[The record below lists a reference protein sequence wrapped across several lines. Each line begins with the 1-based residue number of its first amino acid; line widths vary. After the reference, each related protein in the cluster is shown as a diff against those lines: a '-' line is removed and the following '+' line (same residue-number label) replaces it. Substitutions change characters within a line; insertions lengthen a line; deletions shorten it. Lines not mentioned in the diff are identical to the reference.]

1 MQVTRTSRFV
11 RKTLLGVGLSLAL
24 TGSVLAATMADA
36 RPDPHS
42 YSRPDQVAVTHLA
55 LDLKVDFDH
64 RALVGNATLMLD
76 HLREGVDSLVL
87 DTRDLDIEKVETK
100 VGDQAWQKTSFK
112 LGEDD
117 AVLGRSLTIE
127 LPAKADQVRV
137 SYRSRP
143 EASGLQW
150 LTPEQTAGK
159 NQPFLFSQSQAIH
172 ARSWVPLQDTPQVR
186 FTYEAHIQ
194 TPEGLKAVMSAA
206 NDPQDQD
213 GDYHFEMPQ
222 KIPSYLMALAVGE
235 LRYQSMSE
243 RTAVYAEPSVLEAA
257 AAEFED
263 TETMMDAVENRFGE
277 YRWGRYDLLIL
288 PPSFPFGGMENPR
301 LSFITPT
308 VIAGDK
314 SLVSLIAHELAH
326 SWSGNLVT
334 NAVWADLWLNEGFT
348 TYLERRIME
357 DLFGTDRMRME
368 AVLGFEDLKADLER
382 HEAGDTQLAV
392 QLAGRDP
399 DDVFSNVA
407 YEKGRL
413 FLAWLE
419 ESFGRERFDPWLKSY
434 FDRHAFQTM
443 TTERFL
449 ADLDKNL
456 LQKHPGVV
464 SMVQVK
470 AWIFQPGLPKGHP
483 VPSSDAFSTIDK
495 VSAAWLKG
503 ETAAAKLP
511 VKNWTTHEWL
521 YFLNQLPRDVG
532 VERMAELDKAFK
544 LTDSGNNEVVHSWLK
559 LAIVNNYSVAYNR
572 LDQYL
577 TGIGRRKLIT
587 PLYEELMKTEKGQ
600 AMAKRIYREA
610 RPGYHPL
617 AQGTM
622 DEVVGKPE

>member
-1 MQVTRTSRFV
+1 MQVTRTSRML
-11 RKTLLGVGLSLAL
+11 RKTLLGLGLSLAL
-24 TGSVLAATMADA
+24 TGSVMAATMADE

-42 YSRPDQVAVTHLA
+42 YSRPDRVTVTHLA

-64 RALVGNATLMLD
+64 RALVGNATLMLE
-76 HLREGVDSLVL
+76 HQREGVDSLVL
-87 DTRDLDIEKVETK
+87 DTRDLAIDKVETK
-100 VGDQAWQKTSFK
+100 VGDQAWQQAKFK
-112 LGEDD
+112 LGDD
-117 AVLGRSLTIE
+117 DEVLGRALTIE
-127 LPAKADQVRV
+127 LPAKANEVRV
-137 SYRSRP
+137 HYRSRP

-194 TPEGLKAVMSAA
+194 TPKGLKAVMSAA

-222 KIPSYLMALAVGE
+222 QIPSYLMALAVGE

-263 TETMMDAVENRFGE
+263 TETMMDAVEKRFGE

-419 ESFGRERFDPWLKSY
+419 ASFGRERFDPWLKSY

-449 ADLDKNL
+449 VDLDKNL

-464 SMVQVK
+464 SMDEVK
-470 AWIFQPGLPKGHP
+470 AWIYQPGLPKGHP
-483 VPSSDAFSTIDK
+483 VPSSNAFSDIDNL
-495 VSAAWLKG
+495 SAAWLKG
-503 ETAAAKLP
+503 EKAAHELP

-521 YFLNQLPRDVG
+521 YFINQLPRDLG
-532 VERMAELDKAFK
+532 VARMAELDKAFK

-559 LAIVNNYSVAYNR
+559 LAIVNDYSTAYNR

-600 AMAKRIYREA
+600 AMAQRIYREA

-622 DEVVGKPE
+622 DEVVGKPK

>member
-24 TGSVLAATMADA
+24 TGSVLAANMADA

-64 RALVGNATLMLD
+64 RTLVGSATLMLD

-127 LPAKADQVRV
+127 LPAKADQARV
-137 SYRSRP
+137 FYRSRP

-464 SMVQVK
+464 SMEQVK

-503 ETAAAKLP
+503 ETAAAELP
-511 VKNWTTHEWL
+511 VNNWTTHEWL
-521 YFLNQLPRDVG
+521 YFINQLPRDLG